1 MPVTSATAFAIAGAT
16 AGFASS
22 PNERAPNGPG
32 PGSLSTST
40 IDMDLEELL
49 ETLRRIKKEHAG
61 EAEYRDWR
69 KGFPKSW
76 PM

>member
-1 MPVTSATAFAIAGAT
+1 MVS
-16 AGFASS
+16 
-22 PNERAPNGPG
+22 
-32 PGSLSTST
+32 ST